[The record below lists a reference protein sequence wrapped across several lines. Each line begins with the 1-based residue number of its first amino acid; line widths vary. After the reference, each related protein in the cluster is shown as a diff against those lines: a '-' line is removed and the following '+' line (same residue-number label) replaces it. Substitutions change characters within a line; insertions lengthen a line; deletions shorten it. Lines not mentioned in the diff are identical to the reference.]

1 MTLATSGDEEAMGL
15 ETEFGNFLR
24 TSLFKKENPIIPMAF
39 LVTEPRCSM
48 AEESM

>member
-1 MTLATSGDEEAMGL
+1 MTLAISGDEEAMGL

-24 TSLFKKENPIIPMAF
+24 TSLFKKENPMAF